1 MGVNTPASGT
11 QGQIRATGDI
21 TTSFSD
27 QRLKTILGPIDD
39 ALDRVKK
46 LRGVYYRVNN
56 LAREYGLEDSGL
68 QVGLIAQEVQ
78 EVLPEVV
85 RPAPFDCGPG
95 GSSLSGQHYLTI
107 MYSRV
112 VPLLIEALKQQK
124 QQLDRIGQIIQ
135 QRGLK

>member
-1 MGVNTPASGT
+1 LGVNTPSSGT
-11 QGQIRATGDI
+11 QGQIRATGQI
-21 TTSFSD
+21 TSFFSD
-27 QRLKTILGPIDD
+27 QRLKTVLGPIDD

-56 LAREYGLEDSGL
+56 LAREYGLEDPGL

-78 EVLPEVV
+78 EVLPEVI
-85 RPAPFDCGPG
+85 RPAPFDRGPG
-95 GSSLSGQHYLTI
+95 GSSLSGKHYLTV